1 MKNSRTR
8 FQPARPGTPSVSKP
22 LLALLPAVL
31 VLLLTLA
38 DGLQAQGAGENLIS
52 SNSESQGPASA
63 SVDGAGEA
71 IHPDLERALRKFS
84 LGDLNPDE
92 LGNFIALLYIIGA
105 SLIVGALL
113 AYHPCHLGKSLSL
126 EAMDQPKIIITYTF
140 IGALCGVLFATS
152 PNMGFVIFGIGGL
165 MRFRTDVG
173 AARDTGRVI
182 AATILGI
189 FCGLE
194 FWIPVIGGAAVAWC
208 LILVLDW
215 KIGVRMVVR
224 GLSEKS
230 VKDAAITYRKV
241 LDTFPLTVTQ
251 EKKNPK
257 KGTVTFVF
265 KASRNLDRDELEL
278 ALDEGVPDGQAG
290 TVDWPKEG

>member
-1 MKNSRTR
+1 MLQSLNRQCLILRGLTLKGKSLLWLTV
-8 FQPARPGTPSVSKP
+8 FLVSISIGELSWAQNEIDPTNLIEGGSNTEVTEDDLVLADKHRVHP
-22 LLALLPAVL
+22 ALLKAIEKF
-31 VLLLTLA
+31 
-38 DGLQAQGAGENLIS
+38 GLGELNSDEFGSFLI
-52 SNSESQGPASA
+52 
-63 SVDGAGEA
+63 
-71 IHPDLERALRKFS
+71 
-84 LGDLNPDE
+84 
-92 LGNFIALLYIIGA
+92 LLYIIGA

-113 AYHPCHLGKSLSL
+113 AYHPCHLGKTMSL

-140 IGALCGVLFATS
+140 IGALCGVLFAS
-152 PNMGFVIFGIGGL
+152 DPRMGMVIFGIGGL

-194 FWIPVIGGAAVAWC
+194 FWIPVILGVIVAWL

-224 GLSEKS
+224 GLAEKS
-230 VKDAAITYRKV
+230 VKDSAVYYRSI
-241 LDTFPLTVTQ
+241 LETFPLTITQ

-257 KGTVTFVF
+257 KGTITFVF
-265 KASRNLDRDELEL
+265 KASRSLDRDALEV
-278 ALDEGVPDGQAG
+278 ALDEQVPTNTAG